1 MDIEGMGAVTVS
13 ELLNRGYIKDVADI
27 FYLEPRQFFELPG
40 YKGGMLPAG
49 IDDLESPVDRA
60 LLRALTGLNIPFVG
74 ARTARAIA
82 ERLHTMEAL
91 ASADTA
97 ELSAVKGVGSKA
109 AGSVTAFFSDGGNR
123 REALELGGLSAEE
136 VEQHPRMRERSVDK
150 QMKAIEEAKDRPLW
164 RLFNG
169 LGIRHVGGHMAR
181 VLAGRF
187 PSMETLAA
195 AGEEDLLAVDGVGP
209 AIAESVAFFFSQQE
223 NRVVIEKLARAG
235 VRMAD
240 GAAAGPGAG
249 PLEGKTFVLT
259 GGLKGFTR
267 EEASEIIESL
277 GGRVTG
283 SVSRKTDFVLA
294 GADPGSKLAKA
305 RELGVTILDEG
316 GFRELTGR

>member
-1 MDIEGMGAVTVS
+1 MDIEGMGAVTMS

-150 QMKAIEEAKDRPLW
+150 QMKAIEEAKERPLW
-164 RLFNG
+164 RLLNG

-187 PSMETLAA
+187 PSMEALAA

-240 GAAAGPGAG
+240 EAAAGPGAG

-259 GGLKGFTR
+259 GGLEGFTR